1 MRRLRPGRTL
11 CLIGNF
17 SGGDSVEVVG
27 ANLKKK
33 GGGLIKIES
42 RFEEVA
48 GFGKPSRHLKSHTR
62 SYIKRKRSAFY
73 IRKKYYID
81 LPTNKNNG
89 PIFNFKVV
97 YLITFYFTFDY
108 KYICCSYTG

>member
-11 CLIGNF
+11 CLIENF

-73 IRKKYYID
+73 IRK
-81 LPTNKNNG
+81 NNG

-97 YLITFYFTFDY
+97 YLIMFYFTFDK
-108 KYICCSYTG
+108 KYI